1 MKLQAI
7 AILIAVGFC
16 SSCTVGPNYRRPAVQ
31 VPRAFRAPEPLP
43 DSLAASFADLK
54 WWEVFRDQELQSLIK
69 TALKQNYD
77 LRDAVTRVEMAQAN
91 LGITRSDQFP
101 QASAGGN
108 VNFTRLSRNGAFP
121 LPPDL
126 VPSQNR
132 NWGQAQ
138 LNLLSFEVDLWGRL
152 RRATEAARASLLSAE
167 ENRKAV
173 VTTLVS
179 DVAAQYFTL
188 RELDAQL
195 EISRQTLA
203 TRQEA
208 LRLTTS
214 RRNYGIATDLD
225 LKQAEQLVDTASVTI
240 STLRQQIELTE
251 NQITLLIGENP
262 AGLMG
267 ENPAEIVQVGSF
279 DESALPPEVPAGL
292 PSALLERRPDIR
304 AAEQNLIAANADIG
318 VAKAAYFP
326 RLSLSGLIGGQSTQL
341 SSLFSGP
348 NSAWSFVPQL
358 SQPIFTAGRL
368 RSNVRFA
375 EAQRDSAVVQCQKA
389 IQTAF
394 TEVSNAL
401 IAHQRVREARIK
413 QEALVAVLAERKRL
427 AYMRYK
433 GGVDTQLNALDADRD
448 LLQAQLD
455 LRQIKLN
462 ELLSVVQ
469 LYKALGGGWQ
479 R

>member
-31 VPRAFRAPEPLP
+31 VPQAFRAPAPLP
-43 DSLAASFADLK
+43 DSQAASFADLK
-54 WWEVFRDQELQSLIK
+54 WWEVFRDQELQSLIR
-69 TALKQNYD
+69 TALQQNYD
-77 LRDAVTRVEMAQAN
+77 LRDAVTRVEMAQAK

-101 QASAGGN
+101 QASASGN

-138 LNLLSFEVDLWGRL
+138 LSLLSFELDLWGRL

-179 DVAAQYFTL
+179 DVAAQYFTR
-188 RELDAQL
+188 RELDAQM

-240 STLRQQIELTE
+240 STLQQQIEQTE
-251 NQITLLIGENP
+251 NQITLLMGENP
-262 AGLMG
+262 AGLTG
-267 ENPAEIVQVGSF
+267 ENPAETVRVGSF
-279 DESALPPEVPAGL
+279 DENALPPEVPAGL

-326 RLSLSGLIGGQSTQL
+326 QLSLSGLIGGQSTQL
-341 SSLFSGP
+341 SKLFSGP

-368 RSNVRFA
+368 RSNVKLA
-375 EAQRDSAVVQCQKA
+375 EAQRDSAVVQYQKA

-401 IAHQRVREARIK
+401 IAHQRVREAREK
-413 QEALVAVLAERKRL
+413 QESLVAVLEERKRL
-427 AYMRYK
+427 AYMRYQ

-448 LLQAQLD
+448 LLQAKLD
-455 LRQIKLN
+455 LGQIKLN

-479 R
+479 S

>member
-1 MKLQAI
+1 MRHRAI
-7 AILIAVGFC
+7 AILIATSLVT
-16 SSCTVGPNYRRPAVQ
+16 SCTVGPNYQRPLVQ
-31 VPRAFRAPEPLP
+31 VPQSFHAPEPLR
-43 DSLAASFADLK
+43 SSQAASFADLK
-54 WWEVFRDQELQSLIK
+54 WWQVFRDEELQNLIK
-69 TALKQNYD
+69 TTLEQNYD
-77 LRDAVTRVEMAQAN
+77 LRDAVARVEAAQAN

-101 QASAGGN
+101 QVSASGD

-121 LPPDL
+121 LPPTL

-152 RRATEAARASLLSAE
+152 RRATEAARANLLNAE
-167 ENRKAV
+167 KNRKAV
-173 VTTLVS
+173 ITTLVS
-179 DVAAQYFTL
+179 DVATQYFTL

-195 EISRQTLA
+195 EIARQTLA

-208 LRLTTS
+208 LNLTTS

-225 LKQAEQLVDTASVTI
+225 VKQAEQLVDTADVTI
-240 STLRQQIELTE
+240 SNLQQQIEQTE
-251 NQITLLIGENP
+251 NQITLLLGENP
-262 AGLMG
+262 AG
-267 ENPAEIVQVGSF
+267 IVRKSAF
-279 DESALPPEVPAGL
+279 DENALPPEVPDGM
-292 PSALLERRPDIR
+292 PSTLLERRPDIG
-304 AAEQNLIAANADIG
+304 AAEQNLIAANANIG

-326 RLSLSGLIGGQSTQL
+326 RLSLSGILGGQSTQL
-341 SSLFSGP
+341 SSLFNGA
-348 NSAWSFVPQL
+348 NSAWGFVPQL
-358 SQPIFTAGRL
+358 SQPVFTAGRL
-368 RSNVRFA
+368 GSTVRLA
-375 EAQRDSAVVQCQKA
+375 EAQRDSAVVQYQKA

-394 TEVSNAL
+394 TEVSNSL

-413 QEALVAVLAERKRL
+413 QEALVAALQERKRL
-427 AYMRYK
+427 AYMRYQ

-455 LRQIKLN
+455 LRQIRLS

-479 R
+479 S

>member
-7 AILIAVGFC
+7 AISIAVGFLT
-16 SSCTVGPNYRRPAVQ
+16 SCTVGPNYHRPTVQ
-31 VPRAFRAPEPLP
+31 VPQAFHAPEPLA
-43 DSLAASFADLK
+43 DAQAASFADLK
-54 WWEVFRDQELQSLIK
+54 WWEVFRDDELQSLIRK
-69 TALKQNYD
+69 ALEQNYD
-77 LRDAVTRVEMAQAN
+77 LRDAVTRVEAAQAN
-91 LGITRSDQFP
+91 LGITRSNQFP
-101 QASAGGN
+101 QVSASGDI
-108 VNFTRLSRNGAFP
+108 NFTRLSRNGAFP
-121 LPPDL
+121 LPPAL

-179 DVAAQYFTL
+179 DVAAQYFAL

-195 EISRQTLA
+195 EISRQTLG

-225 LKQAEQLVDTASVTI
+225 LKQAEQLVDAADVTI
-240 STLRQQIELTE
+240 STLQQQIEQTE
-251 NQITLLIGENP
+251 NQITLLLGENP
-262 AGLMG
+262 SG
-267 ENPAEIVQVGSF
+267 IKRQGSF
-279 DESALPPEVPAGL
+279 DENALPPEVPAGL

-368 RSNVRFA
+368 RSNVRLA
-375 EAQRDSAVVQCQKA
+375 EAQRDSSVVQYQKA

-401 IAHQRVREARIK
+401 IAHQRVREGRIK
-413 QEALVAVLAERKRL
+413 QEALVAVLEERKRL
-427 AYMRYK
+427 AYMRYQ

-479 R
+479 S